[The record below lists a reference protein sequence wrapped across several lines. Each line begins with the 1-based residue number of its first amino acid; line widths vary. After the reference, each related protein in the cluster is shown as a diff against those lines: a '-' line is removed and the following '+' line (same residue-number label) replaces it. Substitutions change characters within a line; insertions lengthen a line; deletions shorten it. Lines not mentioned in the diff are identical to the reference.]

1 MVYGTDGNVVAAN
14 LRIMDDDRHDQPVYA
29 PVPMVRE
36 SVLKANPTI
45 AQIVKPLMESFTRDT
60 LQQLNA
66 RVQVNG
72 ESVKSVAEDYLKS
85 KGFLQ

>member
-1 MVYGTDGNVVAAN
+1 
-14 LRIMDDDRHDQPVYA
+14 
-29 PVPMVRE
+29 
-36 SVLKANPTI
+36 
-45 AQIVKPLMESFTRDT
+45 MESFTRDT

-72 ESVKSVAEDYLKS
+72 ESIKSVAEDYLKS

>member
-1 MVYGTDGNVVAAN
+1 
-14 LRIMDDDRHDQPVYA
+14 
-29 PVPMVRE
+29 VPMVRE
-36 SVLKANPTI
+36 PVLKANPSI

-72 ESVKSVAEDYLKS
+72 ESIKSVAEDYLKS